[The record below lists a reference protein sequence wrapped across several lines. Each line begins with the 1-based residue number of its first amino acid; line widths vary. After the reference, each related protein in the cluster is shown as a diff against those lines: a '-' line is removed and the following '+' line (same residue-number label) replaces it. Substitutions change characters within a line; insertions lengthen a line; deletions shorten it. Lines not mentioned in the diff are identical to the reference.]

1 MGEKIPEKAKRTIV
15 ESVAVRAAAVKMP
28 TGPAA
33 AKAPMTQTADHVLR
47 YCAPAVTLIGTE
59 TAKSSLVSNLAGTLL
74 SKGGGEG
81 VFQEEN
87 LPKRAPGLHD
97 PGGAGR
103 PDHPPPGR
111 GDRGAAPEQQP

>member
-15 ESVAVRAAAVKMP
+15 ESVAVRAAAVKIP

-74 SKGGGEG
+74 SKSGGERFFRG
-81 VFQEEN
+81 ENAVKGARRIQETSGG
-87 LPKRAPGLHD
+87 RAL
-97 PGGAGR
+97 AN
-103 PDHPPPGR
+103 
-111 GDRGAAPEQQP
+111 

>member
-1 MGEKIPEKAKRTIV
+1 MGEKVPEKAKRTMV
-15 ESVAVRAAAVKMP
+15 ESVAVRAAAVKIP

-74 SKGGGEG
+74 SKSGGKSFLRKYTATSEPRSI
-81 VFQEEN
+81 ET
-87 LPKRAPGLHD
+87 P
-97 PGGAGR
+97 
-103 PDHPPPGR
+103 
-111 GDRGAAPEQQP
+111 